1 MNPELEKYI
10 DMALFDGVIT
20 ENEKSFLLKKAN
32 ELGVEKDEFNF
43 LLNYKI
49 QIKEKESQE
58 SLSVNQITEQPTKK
72 AQKEGVIKKCPACGA
87 HVQSFSTNCIECG
100 HEFRNVEVNFSASAI
115 FEKFKN
121 IEEEVKHDY
130 YKNKQDRSI
139 YPPTRRNKE
148 ETVIMKSQSMIETE
162 IGMANNERKINF
174 ISAFPIPNTREDI
187 LEILALGM
195 PEAKKK
201 LSFFEKADL
210 TKKRLKNAW
219 HAKCEQIIMKARI
232 AMKEDK
238 KTLEQIETYAKDLGI

>member
-32 ELGVEKDEFNF
+32 ELGVEKDEFDF

-49 QIKEKESQE
+49 QIKEKESQV
-58 SLSVNQITEQPTKK
+58 SASVNQSTEQPTKK
-72 AQKEGVIKKCPACGA
+72 TQKEGVIKKCPACGA
-87 HVQSFSTNCIECG
+87 HVQSFSTNCVECG
-100 HEFRNVEVNFSASAI
+100 HEFRNVEVNSSASEI
-115 FEKFKN
+115 FEKFKK
-121 IEEEVKHDY
+121 IEEEIKNKY
-130 YKNKQDRSI
+130 YESKQDRIIQPKSWM
-139 YPPTRRNKE
+139 NKE
-148 ETVIMKSQSMIETE
+148 ESVWMKPQSVIDSE
-162 IGMANNERKINF
+162 IGMACNERKVSF

-201 LSFFEKADL
+201 LSFLEKADM
-210 TKKRLKNAW
+210 TKKRLKKAW
-219 HAKCEQIIMKARI
+219 HAKCEQIIIKARI

-238 KTLEQIETYAKDLGI
+238 KTLDQIEIYAKDLGI

>member
-32 ELGVEKDEFNF
+32 ELGVEKDEFDF

-58 SLSVNQITEQPTKK
+58 STSVNHITEQPTKK
-72 AQKEGVIKKCPACGA
+72 TQKEGVIKKCPACGA
-87 HVQSFSTNCIECG
+87 HVQSFTTNCIECG

-121 IEEEVKHDY
+121 IEEEVKDEY
-130 YKNKQDRSI
+130 FKN
-139 YPPTRRNKE
+139 NKNDGLG
-148 ETVIMKSQSMIETE
+148 SQALIDSQ
-162 IGMANNERKINF
+162 IGMAINERKINF

-187 LEILALGM
+187 LEILALGV
-195 PEAKKK
+195 PEAKIK
-201 LSFFEKADL
+201 LSFFERLDL

>member
-32 ELGVEKDEFNF
+32 ELGVEKDEFDF

-58 SLSVNQITEQPTKK
+58 SVSVNQITEQPTKK
-72 AQKEGVIKKCPACGA
+72 TQKEGVIKKCPACGA
-87 HVQSFSTNCIECG
+87 HVQSFTTNCIDCG

-121 IEEEVKHDY
+121 IEEEAKDEY
-130 YKNKQDRSI
+130 FKN
-139 YPPTRRNKE
+139 NKNDGLG
-148 ETVIMKSQSMIETE
+148 SQALIDSQ
-162 IGMANNERKINF
+162 IGMAINERKINF

-187 LEILALGM
+187 LEILALGV
-195 PEAKKK
+195 PEAKIK
-201 LSFFEKADL
+201 LSF
-210 TKKRLKNAW
+210 LK
-219 HAKCEQIIMKARI
+219 
-232 AMKEDK
+232 
-238 KTLEQIETYAKDLGI
+238 G